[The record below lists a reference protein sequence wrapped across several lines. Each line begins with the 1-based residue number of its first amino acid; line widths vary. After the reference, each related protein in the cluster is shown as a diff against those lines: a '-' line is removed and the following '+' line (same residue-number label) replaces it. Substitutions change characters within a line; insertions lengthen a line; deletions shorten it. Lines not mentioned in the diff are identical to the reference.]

1 MWHLINK
8 LPVILWSIPYFS
20 ASAAFCRHTWH
31 FINLLI
37 IFIMNWFSLL
47 NIVIFVS
54 HIFNWRTE
62 ARPALWNL
70 WIHLL
75 LDYKAARGF
84 AATWRG
90 FAARVSRGFATGSQG
105 RGPRQGPRLA
115 ATHGRGHIRT
125 TINIEMHQHVFDIAT
140 TALDVNSNIL
150 SYHTPSSHYNFDKNI
165 II

>member
-75 LDYKAARGF
+75 LDYTRRHDAALPR
-84 AATWRG
+84 A
-90 FAARVSRGFATGSQG
+90 VSRGFAMGSQG
-105 RGPRQGPRLA
+105 CGPRQGPRLA